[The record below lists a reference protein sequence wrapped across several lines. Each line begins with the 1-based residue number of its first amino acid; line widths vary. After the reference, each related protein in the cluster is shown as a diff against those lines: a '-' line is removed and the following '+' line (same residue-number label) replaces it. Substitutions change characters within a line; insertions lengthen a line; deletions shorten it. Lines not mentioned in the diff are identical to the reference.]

1 MKRSIYLSGL
11 ILAFTQVRGQTPV
24 DDPRLPSLWKNSM
37 QTGINYNQ
45 ASFSDNWKGGGVNTV
60 SWNAFFNAKADY
72 QNGDFGWGN
81 DLQLQYGQT
90 NTKDVG
96 YRKSLDR
103 IFYESKLSNKLS
115 PVWNLFGAL
124 SFQSQFGDG
133 FDYQKK
139 GDGSD
144 SVSFI
149 SAALSPAYV
158 TEALGL
164 EYKPV
169 PYFSAQFGFVSFR
182 QSIVMNQDLYRYAPT
197 VYGVD
202 KGEYV
207 RNQFI
212 FQFIASFDKEIFKN
226 VTLKA
231 RFMQLQDYQQFDKK
245 GMVSRLDANLVAK
258 INRFLNVSL
267 GTVVLYDYD
276 QVDRIQYSQVM
287 GLGLLYTLS
296 NYQPN

>member
-1 MKRSIYLSGL
+1 MKHIIYLMSL
-11 ILAFTQVRGQTPV
+11 TLANFTTYSQTNP
-24 DDPRLPSLWKNSM
+24 DDPRLPSLWKKDM

-45 ASFSDNWKGGGVNTV
+45 ASFSNNWKGGGVNTV
-60 SWNAFFNAKADY
+60 SWNALYNAKANY

-90 NTKDVG
+90 NTRNVG

-103 IFYESKLSNKLS
+103 IFFESKLSNKIS

-144 SVSFI
+144 SITFI

-169 PYFSAQFGFVSFR
+169 SYFSAQFGFASFR
-182 QSIVMNQDLYRYAPT
+182 QSIVMNQDLYRNSNT
-197 VYGVD
+197 MYGVD

-258 INRFLNVSL
+258 VNRFLNVSL

-276 QVDRIQYSQVM
+276 QVDRLQYSQMM